1 MLRICLFFFLRLRL
15 PPRSTRTDTLFPYT
29 TLFRSSREAVELSIE
44 EQDIDARFAQNAQQR
59 RCDALLDE
67 RPDARFGD
75 VASCGDPRNLGLG
88 GGGRDVWI
96 KARAGCGHQI
106 ARERSCDSRS
116 PRLGD
121 VALHSID
128 ECRRGRSQIG
138 AR

>member
-1 MLRICLFFFLRLRL
+1 MRISDWSSDVCSSDLI
-15 PPRSTRTDTLFPYT
+15 
-29 TLFRSSREAVELSIE
+29 SREAVELSIE

-116 PRLGD
+116 PRLE
-121 VALHSID
+121 I
-128 ECRRGRSQIG
+128 GR
-138 AR
+138 AHV